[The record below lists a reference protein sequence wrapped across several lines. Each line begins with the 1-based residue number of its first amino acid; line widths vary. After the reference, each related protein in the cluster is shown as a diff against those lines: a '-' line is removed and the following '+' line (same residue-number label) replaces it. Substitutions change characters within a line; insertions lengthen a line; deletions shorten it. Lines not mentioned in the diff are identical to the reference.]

1 VLKKILTII
10 FTITILLS
18 VGHVFMT
25 TYFDSKEEEKIIKED
40 KKPVEVTLEFWGLW
54 DNSDDWEEIIEK
66 FESETYNFD
75 GQEVNVSI
83 NYTKKEFNSYEED
96 LRKAKEKNNGPN
108 ILMINNNWLEKYL
121 DQLEPLAG
129 DGSAEEY
136 KLIKYEELLEMFP
149 AETIRNLI
157 YENELYGLPTH
168 SDSLALFY
176 NKDLFAEAEIDDPPK
191 TWNEFKETA
200 KKLTDLDKDGNI
212 IQAGAAFG
220 CGKNINRS
228 SDILSLLIM
237 QGGAKIIDFDKNIDL
252 NKEIEIN
259 TINGIEKRIP
269 GERAIIFYTEFSDP
283 EKEKYV
289 WNCEQE
295 EAAKSFANN
304 KTAMF
309 VGYSYQIKNLLAL
322 SPDLNYGVSKM
333 PQLENSAIINF
344 SNVWTPVVS
353 KNNNCPVKPTG
364 LSDEIDCSKIAWS
377 FLSFAIQEKNSK
389 IYLNSTGKAAA
400 RKDLISEQIGLNNKI
415 SAFASQAEIAISY
428 NKFDDKIDG
437 ILVEMIDGIC
447 LERGG
452 IDEIVEEAVRK
463 IGNLSV
469 IARNG
474 VERSETE

>member
-1 VLKKILTII
+1 MIII
-10 FTITILLS
+10 FLGIGYIFVTD
-18 VGHVFMT
+18 
-25 TYFDSKEEEKIIKED
+25 YFGFNKEEIIKED

-54 DNSDDWEEIIEK
+54 DNSDDWGKIIEK
-66 FESETYNFD
+66 FEDEIYNFN
-75 GQEVNVSI
+75 GQEIKISI
-83 NYTKKEFNSYEED
+83 NYTKKDFNSYEED
-96 LRKAKEKNNGPN
+96 LAKAKEKNNEPN
-108 ILMINNNWLEKYL
+108 IMMINNNWLEKYL
-121 DQLEPLAG
+121 DYLEPLAG
-129 DGSAEEY
+129 DDNYAEEY
-136 KLIKYEELLEMFP
+136 KLIKYEELLEIFP

-176 NKDLFAEAEIDDPPK
+176 NKDLLAKMEIENPPRI
-191 TWNEFKETA
+191 WEEFKETA
-200 KKLTDLDKDGNI
+200 SKLTMLDKDNNI

-220 CGKNINRS
+220 CGENINSS
-228 SDILSLLIM
+228 SDILSLLMM

-259 TINGIEKRIP
+259 TIGGIEKRIP
-269 GERAIIFYTEFSDP
+269 GERAIIFYTEFSNP

-295 EAAKSFANN
+295 EAVKSFANN

-309 VGYSYQIKNLLAL
+309 IGYSYQIKNLLAL
-322 SPDLNYGVSKM
+322 NPDLNHGVSKM

-353 KNNNCPVKPTG
+353 KNNNCSVEPIE
-364 LSDEIDCSKIAWS
+364 LSNGIDCSKIAWS
-377 FLSFAIQEKNSK
+377 FLSFAIQKENSK

-400 RKDLISEQIGLNNKI
+400 RKDLISEQIDLNNKI
-415 SAFASQAEIAISY
+415 SAFASQAETAISY
-428 NKFDDKIDG
+428 NKFDDKIDR
-437 ILVEMIDGIC
+437 ILIDMIDEIC
-447 LERGG
+447 LDRGG
-452 IDEIVEEAVRK
+452 IDEIVEEAVGK